1 MNKYKNFTQDMVNS
15 IDKTT
20 EDGFAEALLIAIS
33 GLKDKQG
40 LLLNIRMSNDTKE
53 SIDFAKQI
61 ARMMLNKEKNT

>member
-1 MNKYKNFTQDMVNS
+1 MNEYKNFTQDMVNS

-20 EDGFAEALLIAIS
+20 EDGFAEALLIAMS

-40 LLLNIRMSNDTKE
+40 LLLNIRISNDTEE

-61 ARMMLNKEKNT
+61 ARMMLNKELNI